1 MNGRKGLGGLQRQQL
16 NRQDRQVR
24 QAFVSDCLE
33 IPRVFD
39 VTDLALS
46 ASLAVGFDFTVLLTQ
61 GVLVYRRI
69 YRRKWPI
76 SSVILGRL
84 RRVAGQTECLPQIS
98 QIGADVFAGHQRTS
112 A

>member
-33 IPRVFD
+33 IPRVID

-61 GVLVYRRI
+61 GVMVYRCI

-76 SSVILGRL
+76 SSVIFGRVRDL
-84 RRVAGQTECLPQIS
+84 AGETECLPQIS
-98 QIGADVFAGHQRTS
+98 QNGADVFADHLRTS